1 MGSMGETTGSGT
13 GETTGSG
20 NEETTGAETTA
31 SIGGS
36 TAAAATTTPTPAP
49 TTAASNAFTA
59 EFCADNAEHTMCK
72 YTGIGSVCTADPNH
86 ITGFTT
92 AGKDL
97 ILQKHNE
104 LRSKVASGN
113 EAGQPAATNMRRLVW
128 NQELET
134 VAQRWADQCTFGHDD
149 SRNKIDGTYV
159 GQNAYIAYNSRA
171 STQEALMAAMDGA
184 VQAWYDEVTNPGFS
198 AENIDPY
205 AFSSGTGHYTQVV
218 WAETTELGCGWSYF
232 KDGSWYKSLVVC
244 NYAKGGNMIG
254 ASMYQT
260 GTACSACPAG
270 TSCDSDKLCA

>member
-134 VAQRWADQCTFGHDD
+134 VAQRW
-149 SRNKIDGTYV
+149 
-159 GQNAYIAYNSRA
+159 
-171 STQEALMAAMDGA
+171 
-184 VQAWYDEVTNPGFS
+184 
-198 AENIDPY
+198 
-205 AFSSGTGHYTQVV
+205 
-218 WAETTELGCGWSYF
+218 
-232 KDGSWYKSLVVC
+232 
-244 NYAKGGNMIG
+244 
-254 ASMYQT
+254 
-260 GTACSACPAG
+260 G
-270 TSCDSDKLCA
+270 TSVPSDMTIVEIRLTVRTWGRMLTLHIIQGQARRRL